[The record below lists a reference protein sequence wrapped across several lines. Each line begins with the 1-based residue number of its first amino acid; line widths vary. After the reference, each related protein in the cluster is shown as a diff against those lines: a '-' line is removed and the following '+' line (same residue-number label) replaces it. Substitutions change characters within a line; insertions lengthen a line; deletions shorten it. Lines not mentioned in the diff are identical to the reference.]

1 MAIITGGS
9 RGIGAATA
17 RLAAERGCAVC
28 VNYRRNR
35 EAADA
40 SHADAG
46 VRLEAIETIALPE
59 NRGMEGAAGKLV
71 TLAET
76 DPDPRVRHA
85 ACENAGRVGG
95 DAVISLYER
104 TTTAGTDPEQLAAC
118 MEGLVAMFHD
128 HPSFDTASVLF
139 NSSCGRPR
147 HPS

>member
-1 MAIITGGS
+1 
-9 RGIGAATA
+9 
-17 RLAAERGCAVC
+17 
-28 VNYRRNR
+28 
-35 EAADA
+35 
-40 SHADAG
+40 
-46 VRLEAIETIALPE
+46 TIALPE

-128 HPSFDTASVLF
+128 HPSFDTASEPAYRLF
-139 NSSCGRPR
+139 LRRLEETPR
-147 HPS
+147 TEHAPPWSV